1 MRRAKTKAYY
11 SDSELEKFN
20 HKETFSVFDP
30 LTMPHNFS
38 MAIYGRRR
46 SGKTIVLK
54 DILSK
59 TKGWFAK
66 AYLFSETLA
75 DQPDLYDFI
84 PEENRFG
91 SFDQEVIWKIFTKQQ
106 GYIRRE
112 LAKAKS
118 EGRKLDKSEL
128 DHVLLIFDDVINDGA
143 IRSSEILNKIHVS
156 GRHTNHA
163 SIILSQEV
171 GGKHGINKVQR
182 TNEDIIITFPQKSEY
197 DRELI
202 VAQYLSVVNKN
213 VGDTIFRTLTND
225 PYNCLVVEN
234 YKPTL
239 KYEDFVHWY
248 LAELDIKDFVVGEE
262 SESFKE
268 DVLVKVAKYMEFDNK
283 SKQTK
288 LLKEDTEYSAW

>member
-1 MRRAKTKAYY
+1 MRKAKTKSFYTEE
-11 SDSELEKFN
+11 ELEKFN

-30 LTMPHNFS
+30 STMPHNFS

-66 AYLFSETLA
+66 AYLFSETLE
-75 DQPDLYDFI
+75 DQPDLYNFV
-84 PEENRFG
+84 PEENRFNG
-91 SFDQEVIWKIFTKQQ
+91 FDQEVMWKIYTKQQ

-118 EGRKLDKSEL
+118 EGRKLDKSKL
-128 DHVLLIFDDVINDGA
+128 DHVLFIYDDVINNPE

-156 GRHTNHA
+156 GRHTNMA

-171 GGKHGINKVQR
+171 GGKYGINKVQR
-182 TNEDIIITFPQKSEY
+182 TNEDIIISFPQKSEY
-197 DRELI
+197 DREL
-202 VAQYLSVVNKN
+202 VVGQYLSVINKN
-213 VGDTIFRTLTND
+213 IGDSIFRTLTND
-225 PYNCLVVEN
+225 PYNCLVIEN

-239 KYEDFVHWY
+239 QYEEFVHWY
-248 LAELDIKDFVVGEE
+248 LADPDVNDFMVGEDGE
-262 SESFKE
+262 RYKE

-283 SKQTK
+283 SKQLK
-288 LLKEDTEYSAW
+288 LLKENDEYSPW